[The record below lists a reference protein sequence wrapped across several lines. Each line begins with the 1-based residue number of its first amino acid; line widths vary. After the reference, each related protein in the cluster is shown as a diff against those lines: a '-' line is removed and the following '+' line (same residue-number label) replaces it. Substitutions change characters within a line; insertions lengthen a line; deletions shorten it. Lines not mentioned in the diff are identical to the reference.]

1 MCVSEVQTNRKS
13 ASGGGAGRGL
23 NRSTHADVCDRR
35 GTESH
40 SVCLCVCGQ
49 SSVCVCVCAL
59 CWQYS
64 ERLSQKQISEVNP
77 GEGDK
82 THIVSQDNTPGSVTE
97 KEREG
102 DYGVMS

>member
-1 MCVSEVQTNRKS
+1 M
-13 ASGGGAGRGL
+13 
-23 NRSTHADVCDRR
+23 
-35 GTESH
+35 
-40 SVCLCVCGQ
+40 SVRVWTKL
-49 SSVCVCVCAL
+49 CVCVCAL

-64 ERLSQKQISEVNP
+64 ERLSQRQISEVNP

-102 DYGVMS
+102 HYGVMSQLALVKVQLYAMLDINRLKCEQL